1 MGFRMPHFSYSALT
15 PQGEL
20 KEGIV
25 EAISLQAARDA
36 IKEMGLNLEEIHES
50 TLAEQTEAGVSPSSS
65 PTASASAP
73 PEESPPSPVP
83 SLPETPATKQQPKK
97 QNAETHYFPL
107 IDTLRLYAGWLLA
120 WYGIVFAIGSYQRFR
135 SLPYRI
141 PYLDGLFLSPLVLSF
156 TLATFLFLLM
166 TSFWKLLGKGWIMG
180 FLVTIVGAA
189 AFVLYRMN
197 VA

>member
-1 MGFRMPHFSYSALT
+1 MPHFSYSALS

-20 KEGIV
+20 KEGIID
-25 EAISLQAARDA
+25 AISLQAARDA

-50 TLAEQTEAGVSPSSS
+50 TLTEQTEAGL
-65 PTASASAP
+65 
-73 PEESPPSPVP
+73 PPSPPPSEQIASEEPSAVP
-83 SLPETPATKQQPKK
+83 ASPLPNISVAKQEAKQKPKDTDK
-97 QNAETHYFPL
+97 HYFPL

-120 WYGIVFAIGSYQRFR
+120 WYCIVFVLGSYQSSR
-135 SLPYRI
+135 SLPFRI

-156 TLATFLFLLM
+156 TLAAFLFLLM
-166 TSFWKLLGKGWIMG
+166 TGIWKLLGRGWIMG
-180 FLVTIVGAA
+180 FLVTILGAA